1 MLHEFYYGLEIG
13 GDVLA
18 KINARAVT
26 SANALAASPIWQA
39 LQASETEIVSC
50 EQFDTFLIGGETPV
64 YAVPDLLFK
73 DGAGRWVIVDW
84 KTGGEEVE
92 DNQEQVALYALYAHR
107 KHGGV
112 PPPIDPGAPRL
123 SKSGYCA

>member
-50 EQFDTFLIGGETPV
+50 EQFDTFLIGGKHPYMRYPIYFLKTV
-64 YAVPDLLFK
+64 R
-73 DGAGRWVIVDW
+73 AG
-84 KTGGEEVE
+84 G
-92 DNQEQVALYALYAHR
+92 
-107 KHGGV
+107 
-112 PPPIDPGAPRL
+112 
-123 SKSGYCA
+123 